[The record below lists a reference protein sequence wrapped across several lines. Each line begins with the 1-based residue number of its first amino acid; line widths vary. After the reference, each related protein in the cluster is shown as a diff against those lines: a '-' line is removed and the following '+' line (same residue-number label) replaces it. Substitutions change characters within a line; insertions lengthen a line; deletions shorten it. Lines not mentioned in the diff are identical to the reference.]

1 MMDITDVVTN
11 CGSTDIESC
20 LSQAT
25 NLTATTCDSFVY
37 NYGMLNNRTAW
48 SGAPWGSIIGELNL
62 VCSKSNL
69 DTLLLQAIM
78 LGYGLA
84 GLIAA
89 TGFPTDTYGRRK
101 TALFCMATTA
111 VSTLIPATFLRMI
124 PDDRFVLK
132 FGILFICRVL
142 MQAAEVNKLRT
153 QRDLYTLFSL
163 WGG

>member
-1 MMDITDVVTN
+1 MMDITDVVSK

-25 NLTATTCDSFVY
+25 NLTVTTCDSFVY
-37 NYGMLNNRTAW
+37 NYGMLNNRTTW

-111 VSTLIPATFLRMI
+111 VSTLIPPAFLRMI
-124 PDDRFVLK
+124 PDDQFVLT
-132 FGILFICRVL
+132 FGILFITSLYC
-142 MQAAEVNKLRT
+142 QIIKLN
-153 QRDLYTLFSL
+153 
-163 WGG
+163 